1 MKRLI
6 FMLISAALVGACAQT
21 PDRYD
26 VPPPRVAVPPAGQP
40 ASAAQRAE
48 DEAEASGAAAGQAA
62 GGELQRL
69 SAPPRTP
76 ASMQKLDWSGR
87 FPANDSVVV
96 SVESISLRDFINYS
110 FNEVLKASYVIAE
123 GLPGLDD
130 PVTLSLEKPVSSR
143 AYYKLMSELLDSR
156 GIGTTYK
163 DNVFYLHAADG
174 KARGTIPIGFGR
186 RPQDVPDVAG
196 QVMQIIPL
204 RYGMNLSIE
213 RTILDLVSVDAK
225 SDSAQ
230 SALFVTGEREN
241 ILRVIDIVGLLD
253 QPANRAREVGIAS
266 LDFVGSREAAEQ
278 LVTLLENEG
287 IYAGVGRAEGKNVAL
302 VPLEQLAALVVFASS
317 PELLQRVQYWLR
329 QLDQPNQGPE
339 ERYFIYHPRNARAS
353 DLGESLAPLLGGVIT
368 PVGESEARDTR
379 SALGG
384 ATTTAQ
390 RRDRMRSPTNPEE
403 TAADSLTTG
412 QYVTRDN
419 VLRRDAPI
427 GSGAPRA
434 MSVQGQGITLS
445 VDPRSNTLIF
455 YTTGQRYQSLL
466 PMIRRLDVPPKQILL
481 EATVAEVTL
490 TGEFAYGVEFA
501 FQDGRLGGGTS
512 GGLGLPDGGFSL
524 SYIDGIANFVRLK
537 LSATDGLVNVL
548 SNPTLVV
555 RDGVEAAISVGNDVP
570 TVGATASDPIISDTQ
585 ITQVLYRKTGLE
597 LRIRPTINAQ
607 GLVVMEIEQR
617 ISNTQQGASNVEGAP
632 IFFERS
638 VTTEVVARSGQSILL
653 AGLISETGNTNT
665 AKVPGLGDIPGL
677 GWAFRS
683 ESRQNEKTELIVL
696 ITPRVIDDPSEWAQI
711 RVGMQ
716 QAFEHLRL
724 PEPSAVP
731 VALSGEAATG
741 TEICADQDSDGVC
754 DAVDRCARSFAG
766 AMVDSS
772 GCEVGEVILR
782 GVTFGVADAVLT
794 PGDQLLLDSVAE
806 VLAGRPGELVEIRGH
821 TDDTGDAGFNL
832 RLSQQRADSV
842 RSYLISKGIAADRLS
857 ALGLGET
864 APIASNATEEG
875 RAQNRR
881 VTLELRPAARP
892 GVAPA
897 P

>member
-1 MKRLI
+1 MMKRLTLS
-6 FMLISAALVGACAQT
+6 MLLAALVAACT
-21 PDRYD
+21 PMPERYD
-26 VPPPRVAVPPAGQP
+26 VPPPRVAISGATAIPAPAEEGQP
-40 ASAAQRAE
+40 SSAEAAGDRAE
-48 DEAEASGAAAGQAA
+48 GGAGSGEFTQ
-62 GGELQRL
+62 L

-76 ASMQKLDWSGR
+76 ASMQTLDWSGR
-87 FPANDSVVV
+87 FPSNDSVVV
-96 SVESISLRDFINYS
+96 SVESIPLREFINYS

-163 DNVFYLHAADG
+163 DSVFYLHPKDG

-196 QVMQIIPL
+196 PIMQIIPL

-213 RTILDLVSVDAK
+213 RTILDLVSVEAK
-225 SDSAQ
+225 SDPAQ

-241 ILRVIDIVGLLD
+241 ILRVIDIVGLFD
-253 QPANRAREVGIAS
+253 QPANRAREVGIAQ
-266 LDFVGSREAAEQ
+266 LDFVASREAADE

-302 VPLEQLAALVVFASS
+302 VPLEQLGAMVVFASS
-317 PELLQRVQYWLR
+317 PELLQRVRYWLR
-329 QLDQPNQGPE
+329 QLDKPNQGPE
-339 ERYFIYHPRNARAS
+339 ERYFIYHPRNARAA
-353 DLGESLAPLLGGVIT
+353 DLGESLAPLLGGV
-368 PVGESEARDTR
+368 VQSAAGSQARDTR

-384 ATTTAQ
+384 ATTTGSTVN
-390 RRDRMRSPTNPEE
+390 RRDRTRSVVNPEE
-403 TAADSLTTG
+403 TSASAQSSG
-412 QYVTRDN
+412 QFVTPEN
-419 VLRRDAPI
+419 VLRRDTSI
-427 GSGAPRA
+427 GGGGQAGI
-434 MSVQGQGITLS
+434 SVQGPGITLS

-501 FQDGRLGGGTS
+501 FRDGRIGGGTE
-512 GGLGLPDGGFSL
+512 LGLPTGGLSL
-524 SYIDGIANFVRLK
+524 SYIDNIANFVRLK

-555 RDGVEAAISVGNDVP
+555 RDGVEASISVGNDVP

-632 IFFERS
+632 IFFERM

-653 AGLISETGNTNT
+653 AGLISENENRNTS
-665 AKVPGLGDIPGL
+665 KVPGLGDVPGL

-683 ESRQNEKTELIVL
+683 ENRTKEKTELIVL
-696 ITPRVIDDPSEWAQI
+696 ITPKVIDDPAEWSQI

-716 QAFEHLRL
+716 QAFQHLRL
-724 PEPSAVP
+724 PESA
-731 VALSGEAATG
+731 AAPPAAPAQSTA
-741 TEICADQDSDGVC
+741 ESCADSDGDGVC
-754 DAVDRCARSFAG
+754 DASDECPRSLAG
-766 AMVDSS
+766 AAVDAA

-782 GVTFGVADAVLT
+782 GITFGVGNAELT
-794 PGDQLLLDSVAE
+794 PADRLLLDSVA
-806 VLAGRPGELVEIRGH
+806 LMLTDRPTVRAEIRGH
-821 TDDTGDAGFNL
+821 TDSTGSPDANL
-832 RLSQQRADSV
+832 RLSQERADSV
-842 RSYLISKGIAADRLS
+842 RSYLISKGITPERLT
-857 ALGLGET
+857 AKGLGQS
-864 APIASNATEEG
+864 APIASNETEDG

-881 VTLELRPAARP
+881 VTLELLRS
-892 GVAPA
+892 VE
-897 P
+897 